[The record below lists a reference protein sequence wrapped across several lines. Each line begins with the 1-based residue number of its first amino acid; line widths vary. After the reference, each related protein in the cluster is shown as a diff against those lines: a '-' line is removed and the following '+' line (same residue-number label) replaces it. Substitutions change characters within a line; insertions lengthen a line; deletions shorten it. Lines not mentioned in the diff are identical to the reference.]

1 MTIDL
6 SATTDTTN
14 VIEPSSIT
22 SRLDSPGDSTDQIIR
37 LGQEAWARV
46 RSDLNW
52 QDWLAIG
59 RAHVIG
65 RARAEREAHVNEPK
79 GQRYKEAFSEW
90 MERFGFENLDSGDR
104 SRLFYVMDHL
114 PQIEAWRSTLTTT
127 ERLRLNHPS
136 TVLRKWKS
144 ATQRPPQ
151 EAKRPSPF
159 AKMKESI
166 IQLSEENDR
175 LKREVDCGGGDLWS
189 KDDRPE
195 EIALV
200 MVAKLSRTKAEKVAR
215 EILRRLKEAAQVT
228 A

>member
-1 MTIDL
+1 MTTAPIDR
-6 SATTDTTN
+6 STD
-14 VIEPSSIT
+14 IAAPSPTT
-22 SRLDSPGDSTDQIIR
+22 SRLDGPTESTVRIVR

-52 QDWLAIG
+52 QDWIAIG

-65 RARAEREAHVNEPK
+65 RTEAMHEANVNKPE
-79 GQRYKEAFSEW
+79 GHRYKEAFSEW
-90 MERFGFENLDSGDR
+90 LERFGFENLDKGDR
-104 SRLFYVMDHL
+104 SRLFDVMAAL
-114 PQIEAWRSTLTTT
+114 PQIENWRATLTTT

-151 EAKRPSPF
+151 EAKKPSPF
-159 AKMKESI
+159 AKMQESI
-166 IQLSEENDR
+166 FQLSEENNR

-195 EIALV
+195 EIASV

-228 A
+228 S